1 VRPNPRVQRT
11 RAYAS
16 LRRSPLT
23 RHPLGGSKACVFA
36 LTLLVTHASCIGSTD
51 LTPLAP
57 ASRGST
63 TCEVNE
69 ELAGRTFLSVEVVDG
84 SNHLVPPS
92 MSIKMR
98 RLDDSDSPLIDQH
111 VDKNPAEFDAL
122 PVGRW
127 NIEISIPTSPHVVH
141 CTVDLKE
148 NWSCR
153 VRVVFLE
160 RRT

>member
-1 VRPNPRVQRT
+1 M
-11 RAYAS
+11 
-16 LRRSPLT
+16 
-23 RHPLGGSKACVFA
+23 LGGNRVCVFA
-36 LTLLVTHASCIGSTD
+36 LTLLATHVSCVGSTD

-57 ASRGST
+57 ASHGST

-69 ELAGRTFLSVEVVDG
+69 KLAGETFLSVEVVDAL
-84 SNHLVPPS
+84 NHLVPPS
-92 MSIKMR
+92 MSIKIR
-98 RLDDSDSPLIDQH
+98 RSGDSGSPLVDRH

-127 NIEISIPTSPHVVH
+127 DLEISIPNSPHLVH

-153 VRVVFLE
+153 VRVAVLE
-160 RRT
+160 SRT